1 MLRTTTLPSI
11 LPDFAAA
18 SDLSHC
24 DFVLRAVRR
33 GKMTDGPSAS
43 ASALANKI
51 AFLAL
56 LPGASKM
63 SERVFRGKQASWHVE
78 FIGKLVSVD
87 QAKLDAAGGEFT
99 ESVNTIQYI
108 PLYVLYLLPDHHV
121 RHGDTSCVWK

>member
-1 MLRTTTLPSI
+1 MLRSSTLPSI

-24 DFVLRAVRR
+24 DFVLCAARR

-51 AFLAL
+51 AFQAL

-78 FIGKLVSVD
+78 FIGKLVSLD
-87 QAKLDAAGGEFT
+87 QAKMPEEEMLHWRTKRGCGSRRRNGE
-99 ESVNTIQYI
+99 SLSCL
-108 PLYVLYLLPDHHV
+108 PLRTTRL
-121 RHGDTSCVWK
+121 